1 MVSFDFNLVPTE
13 AIKYLKNKKYE
24 LSFNYTDVSKE
35 AHHKAF
41 TVAKMTSLDLL
52 ADVHQALLKSL
63 EDGTGFEEFKKN
75 IKPTLEKK
83 GWYGI
88 KDIVNPSTGE
98 VKTINI
104 GSSRLRTIYETNMR
118 QAYNVA
124 REQQMDKLP
133 LSIYRR
139 YVSALLENT
148 RSSHRAMHGIIKHK
162 DDEFWILNS
171 PANDYNCKCK
181 KQAVSLRQME
191 KYGWKV
197 TDAKLEN
204 IASPEFAYDTREQ
217 KYKLDNLYFEKVQ
230 ALRCNK
236 KAFAKDKR
244 VLCPFEDSVKESYK
258 EAMLSLRPTKQE
270 WDNFV
275 DESLDKNI
283 KNHQTMYLGFLSQI
297 TGLSQYMQNNPPKSD
312 LILADTGTI
321 RNLRAKGA
329 DNTKATNVKNIK
341 DTLEIDELKAFYNIV
356 HEPDEI
362 YFDGDILL
370 VYDTADKKNKIV
382 IKVDYETKKHIYN
395 SIHSGQKYTLK
406 GFKENVKNAKR
417 IK

>member
-1 MVSFDFNLVPTE
+1 MVKFDFNLVPTE
-13 AIKYLKNKKYE
+13 AIKYLQSKGYK
-24 LSFNYTDVSKE
+24 LSFDYTDVSRE
-35 AHHKAF
+35 IHHKAF
-41 TVAKMTSLDLL
+41 TIAKMTSLDLL
-52 ADVHQALLKSL
+52 TDVHQALLKSL

-88 KDIVNPSTGE
+88 KDIVNPNTGE

-124 REQQMDKLP
+124 REEQMDKLP
-133 LSIYRR
+133 LSVYRR

-148 RSSHRAMHGIIKHK
+148 RISHRAMHGIIKHK

-171 PANDYNCKCK
+171 PMNGFNCKCK
-181 KQAVSLRQME
+181 KQAVSLKMME

-197 TDAKLEN
+197 TQGKLEN
-204 IASPEFAYDTREQ
+204 ISTPEFAYDMREE

-230 ALRCNK
+230 ALRCDK
-236 KAFAKDKR
+236 KAFAKDKK
-244 VLCPFEDSVKESYK
+244 VLCPFEDSVKENYK
-258 EAMLSLRPTKQE
+258 ETMLSFRPTKQE
-270 WDNFV
+270 WDDFV
-275 DESLDKNI
+275 DQSLDKNI
-283 KNHQTMYLGFLSQI
+283 KNHKSMYLGFLSQI
-297 TGLSQYMQNNPPKSD
+297 TGLAQFIQDNPPKSD

-329 DNTKATNVKNIK
+329 DSSNAGKPKKVLTVEQIK
-341 DTLEIDELKAFYNIV
+341 ELHVQIHN
-356 HEPDEI
+356 PDEI
-362 YFDGDILL
+362 YNDGDIIL
-370 VYDTADKKNKIV
+370 VYNINEGKNKLV
-382 IKVDYETKKHIYN
+382 IRIDFESKKYIYN
-395 SIHSGQKYTLK
+395 DIYSGQFYDDLESFKY
-406 GFKENVKNAKR
+406 NVLKNAKK

>member
-1 MVSFDFNLVPTE
+1 MVKFDFNLVPTE
-13 AIKYLKNKKYE
+13 AIKYLQNKGYK
-24 LSFNYTDVSKE
+24 LSFDYTDVSRE

-88 KDIVNPSTGE
+88 KDIVNPTTGE

-124 REQQMDKLP
+124 REEQMDKLP
-133 LSIYRR
+133 LSVYRR
-139 YVSALLENT
+139 YASALLENT
-148 RSSHRAMHGIIKHK
+148 RNSHRAMHGIIKHK

-197 TDAKLEN
+197 TEGKLEN

-236 KAFAKDKR
+236 KAFAKEKK
-244 VLCPFEDSVKESYK
+244 VLCPFEDSIKASYMA
-258 EAMLSLRPTKQE
+258 AMLSLRPTKQE

-297 TGLSQYMQNNPPKSD
+297 VGLSQYMQDNPPKSD

-329 DNTKATNVKNIK
+329 DSSNAGKPKKVLTIEQIK
-341 DTLEIDELKAFYNIV
+341 ELHVQIHN
-356 HEPDEI
+356 PDEI
-362 YFDGDILL
+362 YNDGDIIL
-370 VYDTADKKNKIV
+370 VYNINEGKNKIV
-382 IKVDYETKKHIYN
+382 IRVDFESKKYIYN
-395 SIHSGQKYTLK
+395 DIYSGQFYDDLESFKYNVLK
-406 GFKENVKNAKR
+406 DAKR

>member
-1 MVSFDFNLVPTE
+1 MVKFDFNLVPTE
-13 AIKYLKNKKYE
+13 AIKYLQNKGYK
-24 LSFNYTDVSKE
+24 LSFDYTDVSRE

-88 KDIVNPSTGE
+88 KDIVNPTTGE

-104 GSSRLRTIYETNMR
+104 GSSRLKTIYETNMR

-124 REQQMDKLP
+124 REEQMDKLP
-133 LSIYRR
+133 LSVYRR
-139 YVSALLENT
+139 YASALLENT
-148 RSSHRAMHGIIKHK
+148 RNSHRAMHGIIKHK

-197 TDAKLEN
+197 TEGKLEN

-236 KAFAKDKR
+236 KAFAEEKK
-244 VLCPFEDSVKESYK
+244 VLCPFEDSIKASYMA
-258 EAMLSLRPTKQE
+258 AMLSLRPTKQE

-297 TGLSQYMQNNPPKSD
+297 VGLSQYMQDNPPKSD

-329 DNTKATNVKNIK
+329 DSSNAGKPKKVLTVEQIK
-341 DTLEIDELKAFYNIV
+341 ELHVQIHN
-356 HEPDEI
+356 PDEI
-362 YFDGDILL
+362 YNDGDIIL
-370 VYDTADKKNKIV
+370 VYNINEGKNKIV
-382 IKVDYETKKHIYN
+382 IRVDFESKKYIYN
-395 SIHSGQKYTLK
+395 DIYSGQFYDDLESFKYNVLK
-406 GFKENVKNAKR
+406 DAKR